1 MSFYSTPVVS
11 SPIAQTQYN
20 ITTAVSITS
29 GYNGFSISPVTIAPG
44 GSVTVPSG
52 SKWVIVNYG

>member
-11 SPIAQTQYN
+11 SPIAQTQIR
-20 ITTAVSITS
+20 ITSAVSITS

-44 GSVTVPSG
+44 ASVTVPSG